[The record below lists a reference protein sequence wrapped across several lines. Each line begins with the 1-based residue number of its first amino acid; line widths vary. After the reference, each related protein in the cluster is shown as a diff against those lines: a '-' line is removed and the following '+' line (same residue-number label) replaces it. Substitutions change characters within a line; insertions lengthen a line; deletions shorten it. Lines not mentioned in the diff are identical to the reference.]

1 MRLLLLFFVILIFQS
16 CYDCE
21 CGIVKSVQIEE
32 SHMEIYHWG
41 KFPFKTNIDTIRVPT
56 RQIIIGKCC
65 NNSKEFSVNR
75 SMEHRYNPNDT
86 IILKYTENPSR

>member
-1 MRLLLLFFVILIFQS
+1 MRFLLLFFVLPIFQS

-21 CGIVKSVQIEE
+21 CGIVKSVRIEE
-32 SHMEIYHWG
+32 SHTEFHHWG
-41 KFPFKTNIDTIRVPT
+41 KHKTNVDTIRVAT

-75 SMEHRYNPNDT
+75 SMEHRYNTNDT